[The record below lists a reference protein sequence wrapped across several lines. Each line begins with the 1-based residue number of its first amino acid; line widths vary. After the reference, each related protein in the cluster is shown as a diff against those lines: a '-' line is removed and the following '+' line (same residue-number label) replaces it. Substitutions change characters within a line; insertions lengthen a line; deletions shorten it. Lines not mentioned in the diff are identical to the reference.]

1 MNDTN
6 MDGSA
11 NIIMDFS
18 SVLCSL
24 LRLSL
29 RSEDERVEVLHD
41 ATEGAMDLMDIFP
54 RWKPF
59 EPWMLWVYMSIE
71 YRTKKYNH
79 NFLMFNL
86 FNPTWLPGS
95 QGTNW
100 CTTCWC
106 FWLKVLPVST
116 RKVDKDDKGWSP
128 QPRPSDD
135 TLMHTI
141 IIIVAGCLVRLPVVF
156 LCALQRATV

>member
-6 MDGSA
+6 MDGST
-11 NIIMDFS
+11 NIIMDFC

-59 EPWMLWVYMSIE
+59 EP
-71 YRTKKYNH
+71 
-79 NFLMFNL
+79 
-86 FNPTWLPGS
+86 
-95 QGTNW
+95 
-100 CTTCWC
+100 
-106 FWLKVLPVST
+106 
-116 RKVDKDDKGWSP
+116 
-128 QPRPSDD
+128 
-135 TLMHTI
+135 
-141 IIIVAGCLVRLPVVF
+141 
-156 LCALQRATV
+156 